1 MELGF
6 KNLKS
11 KKIHLTLLCLIPIQL
26 VVLNFFNDNP
36 IWVEKYY
43 SAYLYP
49 YIYKAHYFFFERIS
63 YPIGDLLYGIG
74 IIFIPILFL
83 KLFKKKLSIGLIF
96 LNIISFF
103 SLVFLIFNLNWG
115 LNYYRL
121 PLSKKINLDI
131 EYNKTELINT
141 LKYLVQSTN
150 LLHLKLTKDRNRI
163 VKVSN
168 KSDQIIEMICK
179 NFNFFQKI

>member
-1 MELGF
+1 MGR
-6 KNLKS
+6 
-11 KKIHLTLLCLIPIQL
+11 KI
-26 VVLNFFNDNP
+26 
-36 IWVEKYY
+36 
-43 SAYLYP
+43 
-49 YIYKAHYFFFERIS
+49 
-63 YPIGDLLYGIG
+63 
-74 IIFIPILFL
+74 FL

-141 LKYLVQSTN
+141 FNYLIQSTN
-150 LLHLKLTKDRNRI
+150 LLHIKLTKDRNKI
-163 VKVSN
+163 VEQFAYYLYVKLYFKIYLLKISLRLNV
-168 KSDQIIEMICK
+168 QLTP
-179 NFNFFQKI
+179 QKIQLVHIQELLMPVIPNKDEYQNL